1 MPSVNVIT
9 VVLKKIIKNINW
21 IYQLKNYHGIL
32 VINILNRH
40 KSLQIS
46 ITNKIE
52 IMMTMMMVDR
62 YDMMKKERKKKI
74 CYAEAKIIKN
84 KRCLCRGKKR

>member
-1 MPSVNVIT
+1 MSFFKKKKENLSVPSVNVIT

-52 IMMTMMMVDR
+52 IMMMMMMVDR
-62 YDMMKKERKKKI
+62 YDMMKKE
-74 CYAEAKIIKN
+74 
-84 KRCLCRGKKR
+84 KKRFVMRKQKL

>member
-62 YDMMKKERKKKI
+62 YDMMKKEKKKI